1 MAEIKI
7 NDGKRAEILSNVL
20 RKAKKNLEENER
32 SQERRISLKL
42 KGKSLHKSPDGTGI
56 TNTKTGNTRSRLM
69 RVPTLSKMA
78 ILMKLKK

>member
-32 SQERRISLKL
+32 SQEKENLSEIERK
-42 KGKSLHKSPDGTGI
+42 I
-56 TNTKTGNTRSRLM
+56 TS
-69 RVPTLSKMA
+69 
-78 ILMKLKK
+78 